1 MIFLPALFAS
11 QSRVSLRIVA
21 LDIPP
26 QDVITRDNVSVK
38 VNAVLY
44 MRVTDPAKAVIE
56 IEDYLYATSQLAQ
69 TTLRSVLGEV
79 ELDELLSDREKI
91 NAVLK
96 KIIDERTEAWGIE
109 VSAVE
114 VKDVDLPDQMK
125 RAMARQAEAERERRA
140 KVIAAQGELQASETL
155 AQAARTLATE
165 PSAIQ
170 LRYLQTVTEIA
181 AENNS
186 TTIFPI
192 PIELFRPFLQP
203 AAARPAAGTGDEPP
217 GKALPAADLSALMS
231 QLRLT
236 PRRNAPAGLG
246 WPRARRPG
254 STGPRWS
261 GSSSGPRSC
270 RPRSG
275 RSGDSLT
282 PDEVLALGKEVGIP
296 EPLPPAGAAGGADPL
311 AGRPRAGRWSGPSA
325 PPPSGP
331 TGGPGEP
338 APVEEALIRWIEE
351 HELFCVQRH
360 QPGRITWEP
369 LAGFHAAFRRSTG
382 GFSGRQAADHAGRG
396 RHRIRHRH
404 GPGDRA
410 TPRRAGSRG
419 PEGPHRIAWWGA
431 PRWSGGGV
439 LTSGLLLVMGALPCP
454 HSIPVPVGLGLGY
467 ARAQALR
474 TGGHADPG
482 SAGARRSTTWSRR
495 PGARGASAAASAGTD
510 RSPGR
515 RGARGSA
522 LKS

>member
-1 MIFLPALFAS
+1 MDVLIPALSVAVIYSFLSLRVLRQYERGVAFFLGRYWGTKGPGLIFLPAGFAS
-11 QSRVSLRIVA
+11 QKRVSLRIVA

-44 MRVTDPAKAVIE
+44 MRVSDPGKAVIE

-192 PIELFRPFLQP
+192 PIELFRPFLN
-203 AAARPAAGTGDEPP
+203 AATASASRAEGSAEAP
-217 GKALPAADLSALMS
+217 GAALPAGDISSLMS
-231 QLRLT
+231 QLR
-236 PRRNAPAGLG
+236 
-246 WPRARRPG
+246 
-254 STGPRWS
+254 
-261 GSSSGPRSC
+261 
-270 RPRSG
+270 
-275 RSGDSLT
+275 
-282 PDEVLALGKEVGIP
+282 I
-296 EPLPPAGAAGGADPL
+296 
-311 AGRPRAGRWSGPSA
+311 
-325 PPPSGP
+325 
-331 TGGPGEP
+331 
-338 APVEEALIRWIEE
+338 
-351 HELFCVQRH
+351 
-360 QPGRITWEP
+360 
-369 LAGFHAAFRRSTG
+369 
-382 GFSGRQAADHAGRG
+382 QAAR
-396 RHRIRHRH
+396 
-404 GPGDRA
+404 
-410 TPRRAGSRG
+410 TPSS
-419 PEGPHRIAWWGA
+419 E
-431 PRWSGGGV
+431 
-439 LTSGLLLVMGALPCP
+439 
-454 HSIPVPVGLGLGY
+454 
-467 ARAQALR
+467 
-474 TGGHADPG
+474 
-482 SAGARRSTTWSRR
+482 
-495 PGARGASAAASAGTD
+495 
-510 RSPGR
+510 
-515 RGARGSA
+515 
-522 LKS
+522 